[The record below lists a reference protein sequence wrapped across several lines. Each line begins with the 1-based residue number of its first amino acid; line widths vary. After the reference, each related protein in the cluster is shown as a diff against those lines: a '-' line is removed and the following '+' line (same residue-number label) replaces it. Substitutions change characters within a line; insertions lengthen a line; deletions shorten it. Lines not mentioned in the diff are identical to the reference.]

1 MIYCEKLRDSLP
13 QPVYLA
19 TEVANNEAQLATN
32 KGISLYQ
39 LMEQA
44 GAAVVQC
51 IEQTSRSVEHALIFS
66 GKGNNG
72 GDGYVIARLLA
83 EQFHCTVDVVILAT
97 ADAIIGDAATALKQL
112 RQAQA
117 QHQINCHFISEEAQ
131 LTCLLAQL
139 SKNKHEVIVDALL
152 GTGFKGK
159 VSPLFAQAIR
169 WVNQQSAVVYSVDLP
184 SGLNANTGTVGDVC
198 IHANYTVTF
207 IGVKRGL
214 VTAKAAEYVGELYFA
229 GLGLNQSLAELIQPT
244 IFLQGEQ
251 ALPHLG
257 ERAASSHK
265 GSIGLAVTIG
275 GNLGMPG
282 AIRLASES
290 ALRCG
295 AALVAICCQSQ
306 HQLLLAT
313 ARPEF
318 MFAPSNANDLSYS
331 SFYDKAKVLLIG
343 PGLGRDTWAEALAQ
357 LVFETDVLR
366 VVDAD
371 ALYFVAKHKAY
382 ASNWVLTPH
391 PGEAA
396 TLLNCQVA
404 DIEAD
409 RYQAVKAIAQQY
421 GGICVLKGAGSLIS
435 DGKRIFVNTSGNAGM
450 ASGGMGDV
458 LSGVITA
465 LVMQMPDIFDATRLA
480 VYLHGKAADIIA
492 QQQGARGILAS
503 DLFKPLQF
511 LVNQY

>member
-1 MIYCEKLRDSLP
+1 
-13 QPVYLA
+13 
-19 TEVANNEAQLATN
+19 
-32 KGISLYQ
+32 
-39 LMEQA
+39 
-44 GAAVVQC
+44 
-51 IEQTSRSVEHALIFS
+51 
-66 GKGNNG
+66 
-72 GDGYVIARLLA
+72 
-83 EQFHCTVDVVILAT
+83 
-97 ADAIIGDAATALKQL
+97 
-112 RQAQA
+112 
-117 QHQINCHFISEEAQ
+117 
-131 LTCLLAQL
+131 
-139 SKNKHEVIVDALL
+139 
-152 GTGFKGK
+152 
-159 VSPLFAQAIR
+159 
-169 WVNQQSAVVYSVDLP
+169 
-184 SGLNANTGTVGDVC
+184 
-198 IHANYTVTF
+198 
-207 IGVKRGL
+207 
-214 VTAKAAEYVGELYFA
+214 
-229 GLGLNQSLAELIQPT
+229 LGLNQSLAELIQPT